1 MMFGSGEPQR
11 ACELAL
17 AEQRRGAEEKEEDE
31 EKEKDKEE
39 KEEKEEE
46 EEETDNKPVEA
57 LTFRWGKPIESRA
70 ERREGP
76 GFVAKI

>member
-1 MMFGSGEPQR
+1 MMFGAGEPQR

-39 KEEKEEE
+39 KEKEK
-46 EEETDNKPVEA
+46 
-57 LTFRWGKPIESRA
+57 
-70 ERREGP
+70 
-76 GFVAKI
+76 